1 MIRSAIVEREI
12 DIATVIDTVKSDDV
26 GAVSVFI
33 GTVRDVSEGRG
44 VAKLEYEAYRAMA
57 ERELAAIVDQAVD
70 KFAVRSIVAEH
81 RVGKLSVGDISVA
94 IASAHAHRTAAI
106 ECTHFVIEEIK
117 KRVPIWKREHFAD
130 GTQEWVDPTAR
141 TEAPAP

>member
-12 DIATVIDTVKSDDV
+12 DITTIIDAVKSDDA

-33 GTVRDVSEGRG
+33 GSVRDVSDGRG

-57 ERELAAIVDQAVD
+57 ERELATIVDQAVD
-70 KFAVRSIVAEH
+70 RFAVRSIVAEH
-81 RVGKLSVGDISVA
+81 RVGELSVGEVSVA

-106 ECTHFVIEEIK
+106 ECTQFVIEEIK

-130 GTQEWVDPTAR
+130 GTQVWVDPTAR

>member
-12 DIATVIDTVKSDDV
+12 NIGAIIDAVKSDDA
-26 GAVSVFI
+26 GGVSVFI
-33 GTVRDVSEGRG
+33 GTVRDVSDGRG

-57 ERELAAIVDQAVD
+57 ERELAAIVNEGVE

-81 RVGKLSVGDISVA
+81 RVGELSVGDVSVA

-106 ECTHFVIEEIK
+106 DCTHFVIEEIK

-141 TEAPAP
+141 VEAPAP

>member
-12 DIATVIDTVKSDDV
+12 DISAMIGAVRSDDA

-33 GTVRDVSEGRG
+33 GTVRDVSDGRG
-44 VAKLEYEAYRAMA
+44 VATLEYEAYRAMA
-57 ERELAAIVDQAVD
+57 ERELAAIVDEAVD
-70 KFAVRSIVAEH
+70 KFAVRSIAAEH
-81 RVGKLSVGDISVA
+81 RVGQLRVGEVSVA

-130 GTQEWVDPTAR
+130 GTQEWVDPGTHA
-141 TEAPAP
+141 EAPAS

>member
-12 DIATVIDTVKSDDV
+12 DIPAVIDSVKSNDA

-33 GTVRDVSEGRG
+33 GTVRDVSDGRG
-44 VAKLEYEAYRAMA
+44 VARLEYEAYRAMA
-57 ERELAAIVDQAVD
+57 ERELAAIVDEAVD
-70 KFAVRSIVAEH
+70 RFAVRSIVAEH
-81 RVGKLSVGDISVA
+81 RVGELVVGEVSVA
-94 IASAHAHRTAAI
+94 IASAHAHRSAAI

-130 GTQEWVDPTAR
+130 GTQEWVDATAR
-141 TEAPAP
+141 MEAPAQ

>member
-12 DIATVIDTVKSDDV
+12 DISTIIDTVKSDDA

-33 GTVRDVSEGRG
+33 GTVRDVSDGRG

-57 ERELAAIVDQAVD
+57 ERELATIVDQAVD
-70 KFAVRSIVAEH
+70 RFAVRSIVAEH
-81 RVGKLSVGDISVA
+81 RVGELSVGEVSVA

-130 GTQEWVDPTAR
+130 GTQVWVDPTAC
-141 TEAPAP
+141 TEAAAP